1 MLFLLNDVVLNL
13 AATELAPP
21 VAAAR
26 FRRLSMTSI
35 QKLGAELFSADPMLH
50 RSEPAK
56 ARRLAALI
64 CTKVPNINAAMFM
77 APSRGCLIK
86 DVQIKFCEID
96 FAAMAALY
104 ERHRSG
110 ALTTLEA
117 DRQVW
122 RRLAA

>member
-13 AATELAPP
+13 DKGELAPP

-26 FRRLSMTSI
+26 FRKLSMAAI
-35 QKLGAELFSADPMLH
+35 QKLGAELFADDPLLH
-50 RSEPAK
+50 HHEPGKAK
-56 ARRLAALI
+56 RLASLI
-64 CTKVPNINAAMFM
+64 NAKVPNINAALFL

-104 ERHRSG
+104 EQHRAG

-117 DRQVW
+117 DRQIW